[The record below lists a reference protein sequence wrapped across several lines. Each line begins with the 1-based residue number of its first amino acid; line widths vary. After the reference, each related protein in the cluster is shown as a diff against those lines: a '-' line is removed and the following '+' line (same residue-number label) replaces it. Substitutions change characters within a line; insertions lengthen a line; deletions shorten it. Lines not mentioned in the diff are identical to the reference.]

1 MQQYAGIYLLQI
13 HSLQDLGVHHTH
25 HQENIKL

>member
-1 MQQYAGIYLLQI
+1 MQQYAGIYLLQN
-13 HSLQDLGVHHTH
+13 HSLPNSGVHHTH

>member
-1 MQQYAGIYLLQI
+1 MQQYVGIYLLQN
-13 HSLQDLGVHHTH
+13 HSLHFSGVRRTH